1 MPALSVETK
10 LNLFKYSHQG
20 LYGDLDQQ
28 MSSPEDIYNQEIMGQ
43 WKDLKGMSKDEAMS
57 RFIDIAIY
65 VFMQDPQTYSL
76 VEHP

>member
-1 MPALSVETK
+1 
-10 LNLFKYSHQG
+10 
-20 LYGDLDQQ
+20 
-28 MSSPEDIYNQEIMGQ
+28 MGQ